1 MARSNEQCFGR
12 YLGVVTLMM
21 LAAGHAS
28 AHEPVAM
35 CVLLDASTIRC
46 RGTSN
51 DGDELRGA
59 RMEVTAHDGSAL
71 LDGRLDAQSTF
82 TFAKPRQPF
91 YVLLDTGPGLQAIVE
106 QEEIKPVPARKARW
120 MQR

>member
-1 MARSNEQCFGR
+1 MARSNEQSVGR
-12 YLGVVTLMM
+12 RLCVVTLMM

-35 CVLLDASTIRC
+35 CVLLDARTIRC

-51 DGDELRGA
+51 DGDEMRGA
-59 RMEVTAHDGSAL
+59 RMEVAAYNGSAL

-82 TFAKPRQPF
+82 TFAKPRQLF

-106 QEEIKPVPARKARW
+106 QEEIKPAPARKARW